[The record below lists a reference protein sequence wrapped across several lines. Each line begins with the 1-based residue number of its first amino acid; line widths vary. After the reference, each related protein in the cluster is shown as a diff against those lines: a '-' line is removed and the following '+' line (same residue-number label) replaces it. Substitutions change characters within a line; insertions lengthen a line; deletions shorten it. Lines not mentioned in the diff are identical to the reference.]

1 MMTTPLIHATVGL
14 GLQGN
19 SMNEIYI
26 VYHQYVDYLIGGE
39 KTVHSVHK
47 TAFVGIES
55 IKRAYQK
62 MATIEEQYVN
72 LLRNGKPNDDI
83 ELLEIEEELNLLL
96 QQTKSHNR
104 YTLFKLV
111 LGDNGRVVREIKL
124 DKETGK
130 EVF

>member
-1 MMTTPLIHATVGL
+1 MTTLLIHATVGL

-47 TAFVGIES
+47 TAFDGIES

-62 MATIEEQYVN
+62 METIEEQYVN

-111 LGDNGRVVREIKL
+111 LGDNGRVLREVKL

-130 EVF
+130 EIF

>member
-1 MMTTPLIHATVGL
+1 MTTPMIHAMVGL
-14 GLQGN
+14 GLQVN

-47 TAFVGIES
+47 TAFDGIES
-55 IKRAYQK
+55 IKRAYER
-62 MATIEEQYVN
+62 MSIIEEQYVD
-72 LLRNGKPNDDI
+72 LLRNGKPNDNI

-111 LGDNGRVVREIKL
+111 LGDNGRVLREVKL

>member
-1 MMTTPLIHATVGL
+1 MMIILLIHVTVGL
-14 GLQGN
+14 GQQVN
-19 SMNEIYI
+19 SMNEIYV

-47 TAFVGIES
+47 TAFDGIES

-104 YTLFKLV
+104 YNLFKLV
-111 LGDNGRVVREIKL
+111 LGDNGRVLRETML

>member
-1 MMTTPLIHATVGL
+1 MIHAMVGL
-14 GLQGN
+14 GLQVN

-47 TAFVGIES
+47 TAFDGIES
-55 IKRAYQK
+55 IKRAYER
-62 MATIEEQYVN
+62 MSIIEEQYVD
-72 LLRNGKPNDDI
+72 LLRNGKPNDNI

-111 LGDNGRVVREIKL
+111 LGDNGRVLREVKL

>member
-1 MMTTPLIHATVGL
+1 MTTPLIHATVGL

-47 TAFVGIES
+47 TAFDGIES

-83 ELLEIEEELNLLL
+83 ELFEIEEELNLLL

-111 LGDNGRVVREIKL
+111 LGYNGRVVREIKL

>member
-1 MMTTPLIHATVGL
+1 MTTPLIHATVGL
-14 GLQGN
+14 GLQVN

-47 TAFVGIES
+47 TAFDGIES

-111 LGDNGRVVREIKL
+111 LGDNGRVLREVKL

>member
-1 MMTTPLIHATVGL
+1 MMIIQLIHVTVGL
-14 GLQGN
+14 GLQVN
-19 SMNEIYI
+19 SMNEIYV

-47 TAFVGIES
+47 TAFDGIES

-96 QQTKSHNR
+96 QRTKSYNR

-111 LGDNGRVVREIKL
+111 LGDNGRVLREVKL

>member
-14 GLQGN
+14 GLQVN

-47 TAFVGIES
+47 TAFDGIES

-111 LGDNGRVVREIKL
+111 LGDNGRVLREVKL

>member
-1 MMTTPLIHATVGL
+1 MIILLIHVTVGL
-14 GLQGN
+14 GQQVN
-19 SMNEIYI
+19 SMNEIYV

-47 TAFVGIES
+47 TAFDGIES

-72 LLRNGKPNDDI
+72 LLRNGTPNDDI

-104 YTLFKLV
+104 YNLFKLV
-111 LGDNGRVVREIKL
+111 LGDNGRVLRETML

>member
-1 MMTTPLIHATVGL
+1 MIILLIHVTVGL
-14 GLQGN
+14 GQQVN
-19 SMNEIYI
+19 SMNEIYV

-47 TAFVGIES
+47 TAFDGIES

-104 YTLFKLV
+104 YNLFKLV
-111 LGDNGRVVREIKL
+111 LGDNGRVLRETML

>member
-1 MMTTPLIHATVGL
+1 MTILLMHVTAAL
-14 GLQGN
+14 GLQGDN
-19 SMNEIYI
+19 MKDIYV

-47 TAFVGIES
+47 TAFEGIES

-62 MATIEEQYVN
+62 METIEEQYVN

-111 LGDNGRVVREIKL
+111 LGDNGRVFREIKL

>member
-1 MMTTPLIHATVGL
+1 MIIQLIHVTVGL
-14 GLQGN
+14 GLQVN
-19 SMNEIYI
+19 SMNEIYV

-47 TAFVGIES
+47 TAFDGIES

-96 QQTKSHNR
+96 QRTKSYNR

-111 LGDNGRVVREIKL
+111 LGDNGRVLREVKL